1 MHTNTNLDFWIYHLL
16 HTNAMYI
23 SHCTYPGVVLTKVIR
38 SSSNLGLPV
47 IEVKIG
53 CPAGLSLG
61 LPVHGE
67 PGVVEVLTRV
77 GCGAGWG

>member
-38 SSSNLGLPV
+38 SSSKLGSPV

-53 CPAGLSLG
+53 CPAGLSLC
-61 LPVHGE
+61 LSVHGE
-67 PGVVEVLTRV
+67 PGVVEIHRGAV
-77 GCGAGWG
+77 CGAGW